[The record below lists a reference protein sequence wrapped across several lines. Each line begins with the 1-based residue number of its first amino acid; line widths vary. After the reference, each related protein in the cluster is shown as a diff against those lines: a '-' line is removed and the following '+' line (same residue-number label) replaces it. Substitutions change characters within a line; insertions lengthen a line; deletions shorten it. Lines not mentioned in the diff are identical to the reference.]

1 MLCALQVNN
10 WLATYRFINVQ
21 SREKYLRPTTEE
33 DAHKNSTWTTPRQWV
48 YIHTRTLSQILMLS
62 SVKALM
68 RRPVYQLR
76 EDVWIV
82 TCNRTEGMA
91 LLIEYSVG
99 EEEIKLKNVHL
110 LHGVCMYNTDMT
122 LEILYFVLRIWVFRG
137 CRKCHPCPSRELG
150 CCHCILAKHLIYQLL
165 DWVAFSSPIQ
175 LQLFHFGWSD
185 TSCRSQFMPLRAA
198 GEFAWEGAA
207 TTCGLSLLSQALLC
221 DCFVYCLVLHPY
233 LKFLL
238 VFVSA
243 QDFPQCR
250 ESTSYC
256 KIILF
261 LVGICF
267 LQGQLLKCELPG
279 KTKTVTVHSRAQD
292 WSVWVSAYLHLGCEI
307 LKAFSMRL
315 NICRKPTAGLPG

>member
-1 MLCALQVNN
+1 
-10 WLATYRFINVQ
+10 
-21 SREKYLRPTTEE
+21 
-33 DAHKNSTWTTPRQWV
+33 
-48 YIHTRTLSQILMLS
+48 
-62 SVKALM
+62 
-68 RRPVYQLR
+68 
-76 EDVWIV
+76 
-82 TCNRTEGMA
+82 
-91 LLIEYSVG
+91 
-99 EEEIKLKNVHL
+99 
-110 LHGVCMYNTDMT
+110 MYNTDMT
-122 LEILYFVLRIWVFRG
+122 LEILYSVLRSWVFRG
-137 CRKCHPCPSRELG
+137 CRKCHPCPSCELG

-185 TSCRSQFMPLRAA
+185 TSCHSQFMPLRAA

-238 VFVSA
+238 VLVSA

-256 KIILF
+256 KIVLF

-267 LQGQLLKCELPG
+267 LQGQLLKCELPR

-292 WSVWVSAYLHLGCEI
+292 WSVWVSACLHLGCEI
-307 LKAFSMRL
+307 
-315 NICRKPTAGLPG
+315 